1 MGFLMSLFGVYGCMV
16 EEVVI
21 DLGERVRMIIE
32 LWDEGE
38 PLDLDRLAEIASNL
52 YGASRD
58 SVVDAVISDLRKG
71 KISGQFYA
79 PG

>member
-1 MGFLMSLFGVYGCMV
+1 MSYIGAYFLMV
-16 EEVVI
+16 EEVI

-32 LWDEGE
+32 LWGEGE
-38 PLDLDRLAEIASNL
+38 PLDLDRLAEIACNL

-71 KISGQFYA
+71 RINGLFYA

>member
-1 MGFLMSLFGVYGCMV
+1 MSYIGVYYRMV
-16 EEVVI
+16 EDVVI

-32 LWDEGE
+32 LWGEGE
-38 PLDLDRLAEIASNL
+38 PLDLDRLAEIAGNL

-58 SVVDAVISDLRKG
+58 SVMDAVISDLRNG
-71 KISGQFYA
+71 KINGQFYA